1 MNQEQVIQWIY
12 AVIDELNEQL
22 DQKQRLSKTPD
33 TVIIGQGGKLDSL
46 GVINFIVGLE
56 QKVQE
61 QTGMEMTLA
70 DRMLDTMQDNPLR
83 TVDSLA
89 AHIAALV
96 KE

>member
-1 MNQEQVIQWIY
+1 MNREQAIQWIY

-22 DQKQRLSKTPD
+22 DHKQRLEKLPS
-33 TVIIGQGGKLDSL
+33 TVIIGQGSKLDSL

-61 QTGMEMTLA
+61 QAGVEITLA
-70 DRMLDTMQDNPLR
+70 DRMLDFTQDNPLR
-83 TVDSLA
+83 TVESLA
-89 AHIAALV
+89 AHITALV

>member
-1 MNQEQVIQWIY
+1 MNRELVLQWIY

-22 DQKQRLSKTPD
+22 DHKQRLDKSPD

-46 GVINFIVGLE
+46 GLINFIVGLE

-61 QTGMEMTLA
+61 QAGVEITLA
-70 DRMLDTMQDNPLR
+70 DRMLDTTQDNPLR
-83 TVDSLA
+83 TVESLA
-89 AHIAALV
+89 AHIVALV